1 MKTNDAFILPNK
13 WFIRINDNNR
23 DIVNSWK
30 ILQRHY
36 NENLFSNLRWN
47 IVRESGAGAMFNN
60 DGFNKE
66 MLERTEITTE
76 QFQKYILGIEIQEE
90 KEIINE
96 NYDYLI
102 AIFKKLNIK

>member
-1 MKTNDAFILPNK
+1 
-13 WFIRINDNNR
+13 
-23 DIVNSWK
+23 
-30 ILQRHY
+30 
-36 NENLFSNLRWN
+36 
-47 IVRESGAGAMFNN
+47 MFNN